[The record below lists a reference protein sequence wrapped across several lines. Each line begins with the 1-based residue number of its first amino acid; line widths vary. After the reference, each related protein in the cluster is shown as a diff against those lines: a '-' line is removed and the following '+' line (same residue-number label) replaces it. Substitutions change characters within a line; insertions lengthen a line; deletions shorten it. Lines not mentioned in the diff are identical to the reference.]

1 MRYGWMLLIVGC
13 LSACTSVPVNQAVR
27 YPTVRIDNALGESV
41 SVFISDTMRTIDYAQ
56 GNLIPAGDSLGFR
69 YVPSSS
75 EQPKALDASIAA
87 MKIMLR
93 NGCSRYLNR
102 YDLLREF
109 TFDGIWAMT
118 INSDTMN
125 CN

>member
-13 LSACTSVPVNQAVR
+13 LSACTTVPANQEMR
-27 YPTVRIDNALGESV
+27 HPTVRIDNALDESV